1 MTIDVSD
8 VVLPA
13 VLGLGSSLA
22 LTGIAI
28 ILLRRTGIEDVPNSR
43 SSHVRVTVRGA
54 GIGLALA
61 AVLTGVVLFIV
72 DDLPARQMM
81 GLVMGSAA
89 FAVLGLVDDVRS
101 GILARWRLVAQVGLA
116 LALAA
121 GLVVGVE
128 PAFWLVLSIPAAAI
142 WIVACV
148 NAFNFMDGING
159 ISAVSAIVAGSAYA
173 VMGLVLDD
181 LLLVVAGSI
190 VVGASLGFLP
200 FNFPRARA
208 FLGDVGSY
216 FLGAWFAASAILVMR
231 GGGNPWSAI
240 APLSLY
246 LADTGWTI
254 IGRARRGEDLLCAH
268 RGHVYQRLAS
278 DPSRHVAVTVTVGS
292 LTAFLSL
299 IAVLTVDSSL
309 GGVVAEGAL
318 SMAVLAGY
326 LALPMIV
333 RQGPPYRAT
342 RNG

>member
-1 MTIDVSD
+1 MTIDVLE

-13 VLGLGSSLA
+13 MLGLGSSLV
-22 LTGIAI
+22 LTGFAVIV
-28 ILLRRTGIEDVPNSR
+28 LRRAGVEDVPNSR

-61 AVLTGVVLFIV
+61 AVLTGVAMIVV
-72 DDLPARQMM
+72 DDLPARQMIA
-81 GLVMGSAA
+81 LVMGSAA

-101 GILARWRLVAQVGLA
+101 GTPARWRLVAQVLLA
-116 LALAA
+116 LVLAA

-128 PAFWLVLSIPAAAI
+128 PAIWLVLAMTAAAI
-142 WIVACV
+142 WIVAYV

-173 VMGLVLDD
+173 VMGLALDD
-181 LLLVVAGSI
+181 LLLVVTGSI
-190 VVGASLGFLP
+190 VTGASLGFLP

-216 FLGAWFAASAILVMR
+216 FLGAWLAASAMLVMR
-231 GGGNPWSAI
+231 AGGNLWSAI

-254 IGRARRGEDLLCAH
+254 VCRARRGENLLSAH
-268 RGHVYQRLAS
+268 RSHVYQRLATG
-278 DPSRHVAVTVTVGS
+278 SRSHVAVAVTVGS

-309 GGVVAEGAL
+309 GVVVAGGAL

-333 RQGPPYRAT
+333 CQGPPYRAT